1 MLRLSVFIALMLSSI
16 LTTLNAMPM
25 FARQM
30 GVSCNTCHSQN
41 GFPALNAFGREFKA
55 SGYTMI
61 GSQKTIEHPEKQN
74 FLSIPEVLNASFVIK
89 VRGIKSDDS
98 ARTLEFP
105 DEAAVVLGGRVAEHV
120 GTFVEIGYDSEDNS
134 FGLAN
139 FKLPFTYRFKGY
151 ILGAVPYR
159 TDGFGP
165 AAAFEVLNT
174 GAVRNARILEERK
187 VTSAQQYIGT
197 ATEAEGL
204 GLYLYNELW
213 SVVYSAWM
221 PVNGSVQEFSPAH
234 YARAVVT
241 PKIGGW
247 DLGLGGQVWWGTA
260 KRQNDNNDS
269 APRIEEKTDAYA
281 FDFQA
286 MGEVAGVPLS
296 VFATYA
302 KAKYDEN
309 SLYIKSAEDSAN
321 TTLAKDISAATV
333 LAEVAVIPSE
343 LMLSAG
349 YRDADNGEAVDS
361 SDNAAIVGVK
371 YYFMQNVQFQF
382 DYTNNIDQP
391 DNRNKYLVML
401 YAAF

>member
-1 MLRLSVFIALMLSSI
+1 MLRLSVFIALILSSI
-16 LTTLNAMPM
+16 FTTLNAMPM

-55 SGYTMI
+55 SGYTMM
-61 GSQKTIEHPEKQN
+61 GSQKMIEHPEKQN

-89 VRGIKSDDS
+89 VRGLKSDDS

-105 DEAAVVLGGRVAEHV
+105 DEAAVVLGGRVAEHI
-120 GTFVEIGYDSEDNS
+120 GTFVEVGYDSENNS

-139 FKLPFTYRFKGY
+139 FKLPFTYRMKGY
-151 ILGAVPYR
+151 IFGAVPYR

-165 AAAFEVLNT
+165 AATFEVLNT
-174 GAVRNARILEERK
+174 GAVRNARVLEERK

-247 DLGLGGQVWWGTA
+247 DLGLGGQIWWGTA
-260 KRQNDNNDS
+260 KRQNDSNTT
-269 APRIEEKTDAYA
+269 APRIEDKTDAYA

-286 MGEVAGVPLS
+286 MGVIADVPLS
-296 VFATYA
+296 LFATYA
-302 KAKYDEN
+302 KAKYDAD
-309 SLYIKSAEDSAN
+309 SLYASTAGDV
-321 TTLAKDISAATV
+321 SAATV
-333 LAEVAVIPSE
+333 LAEVAIIPSE
-343 LMLSAG
+343 LMVSAG
-349 YRDADNGEAVDS
+349 YRDANNGNATDS